1 MSEFGR
7 LNEHLIASIYAVDRS
22 GSAKDGESVRA
33 PITEAS
39 LEVSLGWQSPFEA
52 MGPEAVSPTLLAMVQ
67 SGSAEDLAAA
77 LTQTGF
83 GSLVFGAVNSLVD
96 TLTGGFINFE
106 TIVSEG
112 VGRTGLTKMNSTQ
125 VFTGMPPVKINA
137 TLLFRAW
144 KNAKTEVE
152 EPFDRLM
159 GWALPQC
166 LKKDSL
172 LTGAINQLSGNSSG
186 GCAFSGDD
194 GSAGGLLDALL
205 PSLTPKMVG
214 LTYKGRTYKPLV
226 IESIGFPMDSPIT
239 AEGRYTELLVPVTFA
254 TWQTY
259 DAKDWANIRTVTL

>member
-7 LNEHLIASIYAVDRS
+7 LNEHLIALIYEVDRT
-22 GSAKDGESVRA
+22 GNAKEKEAVRA

-39 LEVSLGWQSPFEA
+39 LEVALGWQSPFEA
-52 MGPEAVSPTLLAMVQ
+52 MGPEATSPTLLAMVQ
-67 SGSAEDLAAA
+67 SGSADDLKAA

-83 GSLVFGAVNSLVD
+83 GSAVFGTINSIVD
-96 TLTGGFINFE
+96 GLTDGFINFE
-106 TIVSEG
+106 EIVSKG
-112 VGRTGLTKMNSTQ
+112 VGRTGMTKLNSTQ
-125 VFTGMPPVKINA
+125 VFTGMPPIKINA

-144 KNAKTEVE
+144 KNPKAEVE

-172 LTGAINQLSGNSSG
+172 LTGVIDKLSGNSSG
-186 GCAFSGDD
+186 GCADSSG
-194 GSAGGLLDALL
+194 GTAGGLLDALL

-254 TWQTY
+254 TWQTF
-259 DAKDWANIRTVTL
+259 DAKDWSNIRTITL

>member
-7 LNEHLIASIYAVDRS
+7 LNEHLIASIYEVDRA
-22 GSAKDGESVRA
+22 GNAKDGESVRA

-52 MGPEAVSPTLLAMVQ
+52 MGPEATSPTLLAMVQ
-67 SGSAEDLAAA
+67 SGSASDLISA
-77 LTQTGF
+77 F
-83 GSLVFGAVNSLVD
+83 GGGRLGSI
-96 TLTGGFINFE
+96 LTGGLNAIVEGLTDKSLDFE
-106 TIVSEG
+106 KLVASG

-137 TLLFRAW
+137 TVLFRAW
-144 KNAKTEVE
+144 KNPKTEVE

-166 LKKDSL
+166 LQKDSW
-172 LTGAINQLSGNSSG
+172 LTAMLSEEPVSCPNESG
-186 GCAFSGDD
+186 
-194 GSAGGLLDALL
+194 GSAGGLDALL

-239 AEGRYTELLVPVTFA
+239 ADGRYTELLVPVTFA

-259 DAKDWANIRTVTL
+259 DAKDWDNIRTIPL

>member
-1 MSEFGR
+1 MPEFGH
-7 LNEHLIASIYAVDRS
+7 LNEHLIASIYEVDRE
-22 GSAKDGESVRA
+22 GNAKDGEAVRA

-52 MGPEAVSPTLLAMVQ
+52 MGPEATSPTLLAMVQ
-67 SGSAEDLAAA
+67 SGSAEDLISA
-77 LTQTGF
+77 LG
-83 GSLVFGAVNSLVD
+83 GSSWGSWMTNGLNLITD
-96 TLTGGFINFE
+96 WLTDSGSFE
-106 TIVSEG
+106 ELLSSS

-137 TLLFRAW
+137 TVLFRAW

-166 LKKDSL
+166 LQRDSL
-172 LTGAINQLSGNSSG
+172 LTGLLSGESG
-186 GCAFSGDD
+186 SCSGEGG
-194 GSAGGLLDALL
+194 GSAGGLDALL

-226 IESIGFPMDSPIT
+226 IESVGFPMDSPIT

-254 TWQTY
+254 TWQTF
-259 DAKDWANIRTVTL
+259 DAKDWSNIRTVSL

>member
-7 LNEHLIASIYAVDRS
+7 LNKHLIASIYEVDRA
-22 GSAKDGESVRA
+22 GNAKDGETVRA

-52 MGPEAVSPTLLAMVQ
+52 MGPEATSPTLLAMVQ
-67 SGSAEDLAAA
+67 SGTADDLKAA
-77 LTQTGF
+77 LTQSGF
-83 GSLVFGAVNSLVD
+83 GASVFGAANSIVSA
-96 TLTGGFINFE
+96 LTGGFINFE

-125 VFTGMPPVKINA
+125 VFTGMPPIKINA
-137 TLLFRAW
+137 TVLFRAW
-144 KNAKTEVE
+144 KNPKAEVE

-166 LKKDSL
+166 LQKDSL
-172 LTGAINQLSGNSSG
+172 LTGAINKLSGKSSG
-186 GCAFSGDD
+186 GCADSSD
-194 GSAGGLLDALL
+194 GTSGGLLDALL

-239 AEGRYTELLVPVTFA
+239 ADGRYTELLVPVTFA

-259 DAKDWANIRTVTL
+259 DAKDWDNIRTISL

>member
-7 LNEHLIASIYAVDRS
+7 LNEHLIASIYEVDRE
-22 GSAKDGESVRA
+22 GNAKDGDAVRA
-33 PITEAS
+33 PFTEAS

-52 MGPEAVSPTLLAMVQ
+52 MGPEATSPTLLAMVQ
-67 SGSAEDLAAA
+67 SGSASDLLSA
-77 LTQTGF
+77 LGGSTF
-83 GSLVFGAVNSLVD
+83 GSWLSGGLNWLVD
-96 TLTGGFINFE
+96 GLTGGSLDFE
-106 TIVSEG
+106 GLVSSG

-125 VFTGMPPVKINA
+125 VFTGMPPIKINA
-137 TLLFRAW
+137 TVLFRAW

-166 LKKDSL
+166 LQKDSL
-172 LTGAINQLSGNSSG
+172 LTGVIDKLSGNSSG
-186 GCAFSGDD
+186 GCGLSGSD
-194 GSAGGLLDALL
+194 GTAGGLLDALL

-239 AEGRYTELLVPVTFA
+239 ADGRYTELLVPVTFA

-259 DAKDWANIRTVTL
+259 DAKDWDNIRTITL

>member
-7 LNEHLIASIYAVDRS
+7 LNEHLIASIYAVDRA
-22 GSAKDGESVRA
+22 GSAKEGESVRA

-67 SGSAEDLAAA
+67 SGSAEDLFSALGGNTWTSWITSMLGAATDV
-77 LTQTGF
+77 LP
-83 GSLVFGAVNSLVD
+83 D
-96 TLTGGFINFE
+96 WLTGGQGFE
-106 TIVSEG
+106 ELLSSG

-125 VFTGMPPVKINA
+125 VFTGMPPIKINA

-166 LKKDSL
+166 LQKDSIM
-172 LTGAINQLSGNSSG
+172 TSMANGENAEKCSGMS
-186 GCAFSGDD
+186 A
-194 GSAGGLLDALL
+194 GSAGGVMDALL
-205 PSLTPKMVG
+205 PSLAPKMVG

-259 DAKDWANIRTVTL
+259 DAKDWTNIRTVTL